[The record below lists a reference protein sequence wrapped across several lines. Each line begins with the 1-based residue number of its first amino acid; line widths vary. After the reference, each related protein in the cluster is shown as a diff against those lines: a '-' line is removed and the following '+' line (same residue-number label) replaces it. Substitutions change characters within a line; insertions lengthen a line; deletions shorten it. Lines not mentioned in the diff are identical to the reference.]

1 MKLQANELFEQIK
14 EQIDQGKR
22 YIFLRGS
29 SRSGKTIAAIQVVTV
44 ECLQNPNTTV
54 TIARETQV
62 SIKNTIL
69 IDFQNVMEELDLWE
83 DGKFNKVEMVYRF
96 SNGSVVRFV
105 GLDDQT
111 GKLRGMKSTI
121 VLVDEVNT
129 VSLNSFIQLDIRCEK
144 YLLTAYNPQIP
155 TDWWGLDFES
165 KEKGCVL
172 ISTWRDN
179 VFLNQGVID
188 SINSLKETDEDL
200 WLIYSESKIVPPRE
214 IVYVRP
220 QTYSDLPQG
229 IKYTYYGIDFGFSQ
243 DPTALIEVKVKDN
256 EIYCRELIYQAG
268 LTNQDII
275 FLMRELDLNRTHEI
289 VADSSEPKSIM
300 EINRGGLSLRGVKKG
315 ADSVLYGIQKLRQ
328 KKVFIHK
335 DSHNLINEFDNYRYK
350 KDRSGRIT
358 NQTTGQDH
366 LLDAL
371 RYCVVEFID
380 LKPKKFVV
388 V

>member
-105 GLDDQT
+105 GLDNQT

-214 IVYVRP
+214 IV
-220 QTYSDLPQG
+220 
-229 IKYTYYGIDFGFSQ
+229 
-243 DPTALIEVKVKDN
+243 
-256 EIYCRELIYQAG
+256 
-268 LTNQDII
+268 
-275 FLMRELDLNRTHEI
+275 
-289 VADSSEPKSIM
+289 
-300 EINRGGLSLRGVKKG
+300 
-315 ADSVLYGIQKLRQ
+315 
-328 KKVFIHK
+328 
-335 DSHNLINEFDNYRYK
+335 
-350 KDRSGRIT
+350 
-358 NQTTGQDH
+358 
-366 LLDAL
+366 
-371 RYCVVEFID
+371 
-380 LKPKKFVV
+380 
-388 V
+388 

>member
-14 EQIDQGKR
+14 EKIDQGKR